1 MILLEI
7 NNRFLTNIERI
18 AAIVVLFVVKGKA
31 NDVLTKHL
39 NANYCIKDEPIC
51 GTDGI
56 TYENECQLTESRYKK
71 RDGLV
76 AASRGPCKSG
86 KSSNMNYTIF
96 LINYFQII
104 PFLTNKLI
112 FMNIKVFF
120 SFNIDFF
127 NSIKFRELFLH
138 LRTYVTKLVVMLP
151 FRVKSKDGPFL

>member
-1 MILLEI
+1 MECRLRTDMEP
-7 NNRFLTNIERI
+7 TDPPE
-18 AAIVVLFVVKGKA
+18 AVC
-31 NDVLTKHL
+31 
-39 NANYCIKDEPIC
+39 YCIKDEPIC

-96 LINYFQII
+96 LINSFQII

-120 SFNIDFF
+120 FI
-127 NSIKFRELFLH
+127 
-138 LRTYVTKLVVMLP
+138 
-151 FRVKSKDGPFL
+151 